1 MPKTLNLDEILKN
14 NPQVDPEQLDQSV
27 ELFEELRNQGVSR
40 RAYELVPPFAGRRVR
55 VADRSSEDPRTIHL
69 HRR

>member
-1 MPKTLNLDEILKN
+1 MPKALDLDGILKN
-14 NPQVDPEQLDQSV
+14 NPQVDPEQLDQSI
-27 ELFEELRNQGVSR
+27 ELLEELRNQGVSR

-55 VADRSSEDPRTIHL
+55 VVDGLSEDPRTIHL